1 MPRTQTHLRPVPA
14 PSDPSRRIAPDS
26 PDRFI
31 NRELSWL
38 DFNTRVVEEAENS
51 HHPLLERLRFVSI
64 SAANLDEFFS
74 VRVAG
79 LIGQARSGL
88 AQLSPDGRTAA
99 GQLEA
104 VNERARRLLDRQQS
118 VWLDLR
124 AALSGA
130 GIEVC
135 EIARISEDERRW
147 LDAWFMERVFPV
159 LTPLAIDPA
168 HPFPFI
174 PNMGLVMALQLHR
187 DEEAAN
193 LSQHGGHTMRGLIPL
208 PSQVDR
214 FIRLPSAADPGAAPK
229 KIRFVMLEDVV
240 GLFLQRVF
248 PGFVVSGQ
256 GLFRLIRDT
265 DIEFEE
271 EAEDLVRMYET
282 ALKRRRRGSVIHLA
296 IAADMPEPLVELVAD
311 SVDASRSEISVQQG
325 LLGVVDL
332 KQLIV
337 DDRPD
342 LLFPP
347 YTPRFPERIR
357 DFGSDCFAAI
367 RAKDIIVHHPFESFD
382 VVVQFLRQAACDS
395 NVVAIKQTL
404 YRTSGDSPIVKALVE
419 AAESGKSVTAMV
431 ELRARFDEEANIR
444 LARSLEAAGVQ
455 VVFGFAEL
463 KTHAKISLVVRR
475 EGTSVRSY
483 AHYGTGNY
491 HPITARIYTDLSFFT
506 ADPDLT
512 RDAMRLFNYMTGYAR
527 PERMDAL
534 AFSPLTTRSTLMDLI
549 GREIA
554 FAREGKPA
562 SIWLKLNSLVDPKLI
577 DRLYD
582 ASRAGVCVMAVIRG
596 ICCLRPG
603 VPGLSENIRVKS
615 IVGRFLEHSRI
626 CAFGNGHR
634 LPSRHA
640 LVFISSADW
649 MERNMDWRVETLVP
663 IRNATVHAQVL
674 DQIMVVNL
682 KDTLQSWELR
692 ADGAWHRLP
701 PGSKPVSAHDYFMT
715 NPSLSGRGSA
725 LHGPVV
731 PVPRPR
737 PMRPDRILQD

>member
-1 MPRTQTHLRPVPA
+1 MPRSHLRPVPKPDTPPA
-14 PSDPSRRIAPDS
+14 IAAEN

-38 DFNTRVVEEAENS
+38 DFNNRVVEEAENTR
-51 HHPLLERLRFVSI
+51 HPLLERLRFVSI

-74 VRVAG
+74 VRIAG
-79 LIGQARSGL
+79 LIGQARAGL
-88 AQLSPDGRTAA
+88 TRLSPDGRTPAQ
-99 GQLEA
+99 QLAA
-104 VNERARRLLDRQQS
+104 VNERAKILLDRQQR
-118 VWLDLR
+118 VWLELR
-124 AALSGA
+124 DALQGA

-135 EIARISEDERRW
+135 DAGALREDERSW
-147 LDAWFMERVFPV
+147 LDTWFMERVFPI

-174 PNMGLVMALQLHR
+174 PNMGLVMALALQR
-187 DEEAAN
+187 EEDTTNA
-193 LSQHGGHTMRGLIPL
+193 SPQGGNHMRGLIPL

-214 FIRLPSAADPGAAPK
+214 FIRLPAAGSD

-240 GLFLQRVF
+240 TLFLQRVF
-248 PGFVVSGQ
+248 PGFYVTGQ
-256 GLFRLIRDT
+256 GLFRVIRDT

-282 ALKRRRRGSVIHLA
+282 ALKRRRRGTVIHLA
-296 IAADMPEPLVELVAD
+296 VDAGMPEPLVDLVAD
-311 SVDASRSEISVQQG
+311 SVDADRSEISVQPG

-342 LLFPP
+342 LLFTP

-357 DFGSDCFAAI
+357 DFGGDCFAAI

-382 VVVQFLRQAACDS
+382 VVVQFLRQAAGDAS
-395 NVVAIKQTL
+395 VVAIKQTL
-404 YRTSGDSPIVKALVE
+404 YRTSKDSPIVKALIE
-419 AAESGKSVTAMV
+419 ASEAGKSVTAMV

-455 VVFGFAEL
+455 VVYGFAEL

-475 EGTSVRSY
+475 EGTAMRSY
-483 AHYGTGNY
+483 AHFGTGNY

-512 RDAMRLFNYMTGYAR
+512 RDAMRLFNYMTGYAQ
-527 PERMDAL
+527 PEQMDAL
-534 AFSPLTTRSTLMDLI
+534 AFAPLTLRAKLTELI
-549 GREIA
+549 DAEIA
-554 FAREGKPA
+554 CARAGKPA

-582 ASRAGVCVMAVIRG
+582 ASNAGVHVMAVVRG

-603 VPGLSENIRVKS
+603 IPGLSENIRVKS
-615 IVGRFLEHSRI
+615 IVGRFLEHGRI
-626 CAFGNGHR
+626 CVFGNGHR

-640 LVFISSADW
+640 LVYISSADW

-682 KDTLQSWELR
+682 KDTLQSWELKPS
-692 ADGAWHRLP
+692 GEWTRLP
-701 PGSKPVSAHDYFMT
+701 PGAKPVSAHEYFMT

-731 PVPRPR
+731 PIPRPR
-737 PMRPDRILQD
+737 PMRPDRVLQD

>member
-1 MPRTQTHLRPVPA
+1 MPRIQTRERDAPA
-14 PSDPSRRIAPDS
+14 PGEPAAAAITAQS
-26 PDRFI
+26 PERFI

-38 DFNTRVVEEAENS
+38 DFNTRVVEEAENAR
-51 HHPLLERLRFVSI
+51 HPLLERLRFVSI

-79 LIGQARSGL
+79 LIGQAHAGITTV
-88 AQLSPDGRTAA
+88 SPDGLTPAQ
-99 GQLEA
+99 QLAA
-104 VNERARRLLDRQQS
+104 VNERARTLLDRQQS
-118 VWLDLR
+118 VWLVLR
-124 AALSGA
+124 RALAGA
-130 GIEVC
+130 GIEVVAADTLG
-135 EIARISEDERRW
+135 EEEMRW

-187 DEEAAN
+187 GSDSHPSDQQAG
-193 LSQHGGHTMRGLIPL
+193 QQMRGLIPL
-208 PSQVDR
+208 PAQVDR
-214 FIRLPSAADPGAAPK
+214 FIRLPGLAP
-229 KIRFVMLEDVV
+229 IRFVMLEDVV
-240 GLFLQRVF
+240 AVFLDRVF
-248 PGFVVSGQ
+248 PGFHVDGR

-296 IAADMPEPLVELVAD
+296 VDAAMPGDLVDLVAG
-311 SVDASRSEISVQQG
+311 SVDADRGELYVQQG

-357 DFGSDCFAAI
+357 DFGGDCFAAI

-382 VVVQFLRQAACDS
+382 VVVQFLRQAAGDPA
-395 NVVAIKQTL
+395 VIAIKQTL
-404 YRTSGDSPIVKALVE
+404 YRTSRDSPIVKALTE
-419 AAESGKSVTAMV
+419 AAEAGKSVTAMV

-444 LARSLEAAGVQ
+444 LARALEAAGVQ
-455 VVFGFAEL
+455 VVYGFAEL

-475 EGTSVRSY
+475 EGNSMRSY
-483 AHYGTGNY
+483 AHFGTGNY

-534 AFSPLTTRSTLMDLI
+534 AFSPLTTRSTLLDLI
-549 GREIA
+549 DQEIGFSRA
-554 FAREGKPA
+554 GKPG
-562 SIWLKLNSLVDPKLI
+562 SVWIKLNSLVDPKLI
-577 DRLYD
+577 DKLYE
-582 ASRAGVCVMAVIRG
+582 ASCAGVHVMAVIRG

-615 IVGRFLEHSRI
+615 IVGRFLEHGRI
-626 CAFGNGHR
+626 CVFGQGHR

-663 IRNATVHAQVL
+663 IRNPTVHAQVL

-682 KDTLQSWELR
+682 KDTLQSWELG
-692 ADGAWHRLP
+692 ADGCWKRLP

-731 PVPRPR
+731 PMPRPR
-737 PMRPDRILQD
+737 PMRPDRVLQD